1 MENYIR
7 QFNDIDINDVPEV
20 GGKNAS
26 LGEMYQKLTSKG
38 IQVPDGFATTSDAYW
53 LFLKEAQL
61 KESIFAEISKL
72 DKKDFSNLREV
83 GSAIRTSIAK
93 ADFPQAIKSS
103 LEHGYN
109 TLVKKYGSQIS
120 LAVRSSAT
128 AEDLPNASFAGQQET
143 YLNVKGFDELIAAC
157 HKCYASL
164 FTDRA
169 IKYREDNHFD
179 QTKVALSIGVQLMVR
194 SDLASSG
201 VNFTL
206 DPDTG
211 FDKVVLVTSTWG
223 LGENIV
229 QGSVNPDEYFVY
241 SPGQT
246 GDGAKCKKG

>member
-7 QFNDIDINDVPEV
+7 QFNEIDINDVPEV

-72 DKKDFSNLREV
+72 DNKDFSNLREV

-109 TLVKKYGSQIS
+109 ILVK
-120 LAVRSSAT
+120 
-128 AEDLPNASFAGQQET
+128 
-143 YLNVKGFDELIAAC
+143 
-157 HKCYASL
+157 
-164 FTDRA
+164 
-169 IKYREDNHFD
+169 
-179 QTKVALSIGVQLMVR
+179 
-194 SDLASSG
+194 
-201 VNFTL
+201 
-206 DPDTG
+206 
-211 FDKVVLVTSTWG
+211 
-223 LGENIV
+223 
-229 QGSVNPDEYFVY
+229 
-241 SPGQT
+241 
-246 GDGAKCKKG
+246 